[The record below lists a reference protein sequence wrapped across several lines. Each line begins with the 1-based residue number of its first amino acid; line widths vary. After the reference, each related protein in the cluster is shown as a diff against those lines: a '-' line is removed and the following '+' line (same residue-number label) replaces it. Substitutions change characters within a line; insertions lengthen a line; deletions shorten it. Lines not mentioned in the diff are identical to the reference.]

1 MRNKILIVLALL
13 LSSNTVLAERWV
25 AKCTDGKAIHY
36 VQKYKGAG
44 YLFMEV
50 KSPFG
55 ERKMFPMATLQQST
69 SNSVSICGV
78 VLGNKD
84 PQQKPIAQICMN
96 RDRQI
101 IYMKFDH
108 PQNNKGLQEG
118 EFCKASVNVFIDS

>member
-1 MRNKILIVLALL
+1 MLNKIVIVLALL
-13 LSSNTVLAERWV
+13 LSSQSVLAERWI
-25 AKCTDGKAIHY
+25 AKCNDGKSIHY

-55 ERKMFPMATLQQST
+55 EHKMFPMATLRQHSST
-69 SNSVSICGV
+69 SVSICGV
-78 VLGNKD
+78 VAGNKD
-84 PQQKPIAQICMN
+84 PQNRPIAQICMN

-108 PQNNKGLQEG
+108 PQNNNGTQEG
-118 EFCKASVNVFIDS
+118 IFCKASVSVLLD